1 MEELPEL
8 ALQRILQASL
18 QGNTINRLQISE
30 SVRAGRPTS
39 EVDRFSN
46 ILNAGA
52 SFEWD
57 RLRAE
62 KGFVFRGVGIDFT
75 SGAERRPIGLPI
87 RDS

>member
-1 MEELPEL
+1 M
-8 ALQRILQASL
+8 
-18 QGNTINRLQISE
+18 
-30 SVRAGRPTS
+30 S